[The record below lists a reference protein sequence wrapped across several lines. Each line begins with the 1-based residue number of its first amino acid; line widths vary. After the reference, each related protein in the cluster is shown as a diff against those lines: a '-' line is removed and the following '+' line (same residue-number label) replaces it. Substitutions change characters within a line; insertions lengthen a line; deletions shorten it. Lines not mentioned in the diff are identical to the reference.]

1 MKTRFKIKKLFED
14 KEVKDLRQFLNTFP
28 IVNKPLPLDS
38 LSNYKPLYE
47 MVFSEKIFNFIEE
60 TFNEDVFFYYE
71 FVIQKNNRNFSKDA
85 NYHKDSGAFHQSE
98 IISKKNNILSKIG
111 IYLQDNVKNYGGG
124 IDILKPFYLD
134 KLSDNNKFINKLR
147 AIYYYVQRKIIDTQ
161 VYSETGDAII
171 FDALLSHR
179 TTPTSEKYKNELEN
193 KYVIYFQLLNLNL
206 LKDVIKIVDKDGK
219 YKNENDIKKNI
230 IRIRNQ
236 EKTFNILNR
245 EFTEL
250 ISSYLGLDVKY

>member
-1 MKTRFKIKKLFED
+1 MKNRFKIKKKLFDD
-14 KEVKDLRQFLNTFP
+14 KEIKELRQFLNTFP
-28 IVNKPLPLDS
+28 IINKSLALTS
-38 LSNYKPLYE
+38 LSHYKPLYE
-47 MVFSEKIFNFIEE
+47 IVLSEKIFNFIEE
-60 TFNEDVFFYYE
+60 TYNDDVFFYYD
-71 FVIQKNNRNFSKDA
+71 FVIQKNNRNFSRNT
-85 NYHKDSGAFHQSE
+85 NYHKDSGKFHQSA
-98 IISKKNNILSKIG
+98 IISKKNNLLFKVG
-111 IYLQDNVKNYGGG
+111 ICLQNNIENYGGG

-147 AIYYYVQRKIIDTQ
+147 AIYYYVQRKIINTQ

-171 FDALLSHR
+171 FHALLNHR
-179 TTPTSEKYKNELEN
+179 TTVTSEEYKNELED

-230 IRIRNQ
+230 ITIRNQ
-236 EKTFNILNR
+236 EKTFKILNR

-250 ISSYLGLDVKY
+250 ISTYLGA

>member
-161 VYSETGDAII
+161 VYNKAGDAII
-171 FDALLSHR
+171 FNALLSHR
-179 TTPTSEKYKNELEN
+179 TTITSEKYKNELED

-206 LKDVIKIVDKDGK
+206 IKDVIKIVDKDGK
-219 YKNENDIKKNI
+219 YKNENYIKKNI
-230 IRIRNQ
+230 TTIRNQ
-236 EKTFNILNR
+236 GKTFNILSP
-245 EFTEL
+245 EFTKL
-250 ISSYLGLDVKY
+250 VSTYLGA